1 MEKQV
6 EIEESKGK
14 NKGFTLIELL
24 IVIVILGIL
33 AAVTVF
39 AVRGITDKG
48 TTNACASDKATV
60 ATAVEAYFAQYGGTY
75 IPYTGHDA
83 SGGTAPVVPAGA
95 PTYYSAVGAT
105 PDATL
110 VNAGF
115 LRAASTKYTL
125 TLSAAP
131 GLNADGKGLT
141 AVTASGCP

>member
-48 TTNACASDKATV
+48 KTNACASDQNTL
-60 ATAVEAYFAQYGGTY
+60 ATAVESYFAQYGGTG
-75 IPYTGHDA
+75 IPHSA
-83 SGGTAPVVPAGA
+83 SANSTAPTVTYASASVTAPAGA
-95 PTYYSAVGAT
+95 GWTSATTADG
-105 PDATL
+105 TL

-115 LRAASTKYTL
+115 LRTVSAKYMISEDGKTL
-125 TLSAAP
+125 TAT
-131 GLNADGKGLT
+131 T
-141 AVTASGCP
+141 AGGC

>member
-48 TTNACASDKATV
+48 TTSACASDKATV
-60 ATAVEAYFAQYGGTY
+60 ATAAEAYFAQYGGTA
-75 IPYTGHDA
+75 IQTDGKALPGQTVILA
-83 SGGTAPVVPAGA
+83 SATAGD
-95 PTYYSAVGAT
+95 YYG
-105 PDATL
+105 TL
-110 VNAGF
+110 VNAGY
-115 LRAASTKYTL
+115 LRSPSTKYTI
-125 TLSAAP
+125 S
-131 GLNADGKGLT
+131 ADGKTLT
-141 AVTASGCP
+141 GVSPCV

>member
-1 MEKQV
+1 METN
-6 EIEESKGK
+6 IELEECKGK

-60 ATAVEAYFAQYGGTY
+60 ATAAEAYFAQYGGTY

-83 SGGTAPVVPAGA
+83 TGGTAPVVPANA
-95 PTYYSAVGAT
+95 PATYTAVGAT
-105 PDATL
+105 ADQTL

-115 LRAASTKYTL
+115 LRSVSTKYTM
-125 TLSAAP
+125 TVTA
-131 GLNADGKGLT
+131 GNVDGKLLT
-141 AVTASGCP
+141 AIPPCT